1 MESNRGAT
9 SFSECVGRD
18 GDRQIS
24 MGMDVLGTRSEGVE
38 QVIDARRHDRG
49 RVVRQVL
56 LVPAVVMAL
65 VTAAVPAGASRVSGP
80 MGIASSARA
89 VVVAMAPADPLGRK
103 VG

>member
-9 SFSECVGRD
+9 TFSKCAGRD

-24 MGMDVLGTRSEGVE
+24 MGMDVLDTRARGVE
-38 QVIDARRHDRG
+38 QMIDAQRHDRG

-65 VTAAVPAGASRVSGP
+65 MTAAAPAGASRVTGP
-80 MGIASSARA
+80 TGIANSARTA
-89 VVVAMAPADPLGRK
+89 VVAAAVADPLGRK

>member
-1 MESNRGAT
+1 
-9 SFSECVGRD
+9 
-18 GDRQIS
+18 

-65 VTAAVPAGASRVSGP
+65 VTAAVPAAASRVTGP